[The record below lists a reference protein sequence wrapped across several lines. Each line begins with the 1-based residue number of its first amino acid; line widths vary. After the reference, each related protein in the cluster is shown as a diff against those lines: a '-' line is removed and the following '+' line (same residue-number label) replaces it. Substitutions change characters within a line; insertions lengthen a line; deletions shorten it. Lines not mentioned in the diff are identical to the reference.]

1 MGAGGWPL
9 TIFFYAAIVISISDS
24 VNRLC
29 LRHYDISIWLTQQ
42 FICLLALLR
51 LPITAMHCL
60 INFDCWAFQHFMC
73 GCRNG
78 IWRNEVVNIPPKM
91 ARGKYPSLV
100 PQISPNESVCQTFLS
115 GIFFLNFTNLIYT
128 FWNGK
133 TVSIWSCERLLLAQW
148 AKPWVGRVVHFSTIT
163 MQDLVR
169 THNASTA
176 KLPQLSKHFPLH
188 LIFCSF
194 FLQIKCV
201 FLSCVSKWT
210 SLKVTHI

>member
-115 GIFFLNFTNLIYT
+115 GNIFLQLRQLDLHILEWENCFHLKLWEVAVGTM
-128 FWNGK
+128 GK
-133 TVSIWSCERLLLAQW
+133 TLSRTGGPLLHYNYARSSSHAQCLNSQT
-148 AKPWVGRVVHFSTIT
+148 STT
-163 MQDLVR
+163 
-169 THNASTA
+169 
-176 KLPQLSKHFPLH
+176 F
-188 LIFCSF
+188 
-194 FLQIKCV
+194 
-201 FLSCVSKWT
+201 
-210 SLKVTHI
+210 